1 MRSIR
6 LVIIAALLASG
17 TVPAL
22 AQSNYPDRNIRLL
35 FGFAPGVDTVARLL
49 ADRLRVA
56 LGKAVIV
63 ENVTGASGHI
73 AAERVAKAGPDGYT
87 IGLMPAGNIVVD
99 GTLYK
104 RLPYDPLKD
113 LAPVTQVYGYTD
125 VLVVNNDVPAKNVGE
140 LVALARA
147 KPGQLTYG
155 HSGIGTSLHL
165 AGELFNAMA
174 HVDVQQ
180 VPFRGSSLV
189 ITDVIGGR
197 ITMSFIPPTGTLSII
212 LEGKVRALAVTS
224 LKRAPFL
231 PDVPTMD
238 ESGFPGFDVTTW
250 WGMFVPAGTP
260 AAVIEKL
267 NRETVKI
274 MALPDMHDKLRALG
288 IVPLSNTP
296 ARFADVIRAEAPYWA
311 RLIKDAGIK
320 QIE

>member
-6 LVIIAALLASG
+6 LVVIAILLASG
-17 TVPAL
+17 TVPAV

-35 FGFAPGVDTVARLL
+35 FGFAPGVDTAARLL
-49 ADRLRVA
+49 ADRLGAA

-73 AAERVAKAGPDGYT
+73 AADHVAKASPDGHT
-87 IGLMPAGNIVVD
+87 IGVMPAANIVVD

-104 RLPYDPLKD
+104 RLSYDPLKD
-113 LAPVTQVYGYTD
+113 LVPVTQIYGYTD
-125 VLVVNNDVPAKNVGE
+125 VLVVNNDVPAKNVAE

-147 KPGQLTYG
+147 KPGRLTYG

-197 ITMSFIPPTGTLSII
+197 ITMSFIPPIGTLSII

-250 WGMFVPAGTP
+250 WGMLVPAGTS

-296 ARFADVIRAEAPYWA
+296 AQFADVIRAEAPYWA

>member
-1 MRSIR
+1 VQNKADLDIGVGAELARHDFR
-6 LVIIAALLASG
+6 AVLASG

-35 FGFAPGVDTVARLL
+35 FGFTPGVDTAARLL

-73 AAERVAKAGPDGYT
+73 AAERVAKSGPDGYT
-87 IGLMPAGNIVVD
+87 IGLMPAANIVVD

-113 LAPVTQVYGYTD
+113 LVPVTQVYGYTD
-125 VLVVNNDVPAKNVGE
+125 VLVVNNDVPAKDVTG

-155 HSGIGTSLHL
+155 HSGVGTSLHL

-197 ITMSFIPPTGTLSII
+197 ITMSFIPPIGTLSII
-212 LEGKVRALAVTS
+212 LEGNPMQSRFRLGRWR
-224 LKRAPFL
+224 LRGRILFR
-231 PDVPTMD
+231 
-238 ESGFPGFDVTTW
+238 
-250 WGMFVPAGTP
+250 P
-260 AAVIEKL
+260 AAPASERVL
-267 NRETVKI
+267 F
-274 MALPDMHDKLRALG
+274 ALPHGPK
-288 IVPLSNTP
+288 SSTETP
-296 ARFADVIRAEAPYWA
+296 T
-311 RLIKDAGIK
+311 
-320 QIE
+320 

>member
-6 LVIIAALLASG
+6 LVVIAIHLASG
-17 TVPAL
+17 TVPAV

-35 FGFAPGVDTVARLL
+35 FGFAPGVDTAARLL
-49 ADRLRVA
+49 ADRLGAA

-73 AAERVAKAGPDGYT
+73 AADHVAKASPDGHT
-87 IGLMPAGNIVVD
+87 IGVMPAANIVVD

-104 RLPYDPLKD
+104 RLSYDPLKD
-113 LAPVTQVYGYTD
+113 LVPVTQIYGYTD
-125 VLVVNNDVPAKNVGE
+125 VLVVNNDVPAKNVAE

-147 KPGQLTYG
+147 KPGRLTYG

-197 ITMSFIPPTGTLSII
+197 ITMSFIPPIGTLSII

-250 WGMFVPAGTP
+250 WGMLVPAGTS

-296 ARFADVIRAEAPYWA
+296 AQFADVIRAEAPYWA

>member
-6 LVIIAALLASG
+6 LVIFAALLAIG

-22 AQSNYPDRNIRLL
+22 AQSSYPDRNIRLL
-35 FGFAPGVDTVARLL
+35 FGFAPGVDIVARLL
-49 ADRLRVA
+49 ADKLGVA
-56 LGKAVIV
+56 LGKTVIV

-73 AAERVAKAGPDGYT
+73 AADHVAKASPDGYT
-87 IGLMPAGNIVVD
+87 IGMMAAGNIVVD

-104 RLPYDPLKD
+104 KLPYDPLKD
-113 LAPVTQVYGYTD
+113 LVPVTQVYGYTD
-125 VLVVNNDVPAKNVGE
+125 VLVVNNDAPAKNVAE

-180 VPFRGSSLV
+180 VPFRGSTLV

-224 LKRAPFL
+224 LKRVPFL

-250 WGMFVPAGTP
+250 WGMFAPAGTP
-260 AAVIEKL
+260 AAVIERL

-274 MALPDMHDKLRALG
+274 MVSPDMRDKLQALG

-296 ARFADVIRAEAPYWA
+296 AEFAQIIKAEAPFWA

-320 QIE
+320 QID